1 MRVELRTLAA
11 MIVFLLASAW
21 AAAAQTTFATI
32 TGAVTDS
39 SGGVIAGAEVAAT
52 NVETSITTKT
62 TTNSEGVYTVAQLRE
77 GPYMLSI
84 TAPGLREFI
93 VTNILLVTRDV
104 RRIDDLVLVRDIS
117 GIPVSSTSTVS
128 QEGPQNRAR
137 HGAPGKRCCGRNSRR
152 FPGCRCFFRRC
163 RMCEWAEG

>member
-11 MIVFLLASAW
+11 MMVFLLASAW

-62 TTNSEGVYTVAQLRE
+62 TTNSASTLW
-77 GPYMLSI
+77 L
-84 TAPGLREFI
+84 T
-93 VTNILLVTRDV
+93 LV
-104 RRIDDLVLVRDIS
+104 
-117 GIPVSSTSTVS
+117 IPIKVGGTCS
-128 QEGPQNRAR
+128 
-137 HGAPGKRCCGRNSRR
+137 
-152 FPGCRCFFRRC
+152 
-163 RMCEWAEG
+163 